1 MLNNQRV
8 ILMVHT
14 NWLLLGGHACFKTEA
29 STHDCSSKKVSY
41 TLRRCLVRAFKR
53 VKFPLQALLNRKTTK
68 YGQEWRIWRKYE
80 ENMKKIWRKYEENMK
95 NMKKIWRKYEENMK
109 KIWRKYE
116 ENMQKYEEICIE
128 INRKERFSKNV
139 MMYNT
144 SPKPQ
149 KSLYQSFQR
158 PHKPSCLPR
167 RQRSHTYHPSIPCCA
182 MLCRTVPCL
191 GHRLQEKL
199 LVISHETFVAFLEL
213 GRGSHHA
220 LRPWSDTMVSCCLYP
235 CGFY

>member
-1 MLNNQRV
+1 
-8 ILMVHT
+8 
-14 NWLLLGGHACFKTEA
+14 
-29 STHDCSSKKVSY
+29 
-41 TLRRCLVRAFKR
+41 
-53 VKFPLQALLNRKTTK
+53 
-68 YGQEWRIWRKYE
+68 
-80 ENMKKIWRKYEENMK
+80 
-95 NMKKIWRKYEENMK
+95 
-109 KIWRKYE
+109 
-116 ENMQKYEEICIE
+116 MQKYEEICIE

-220 LRPWSDTMVSCCLYP
+220 LRPWSDTMVGHHGLMLPVSLWLLLVLLRDVHLFPLTHVFSCV
-235 CGFY
+235 FF

>member
-1 MLNNQRV
+1 
-8 ILMVHT
+8 
-14 NWLLLGGHACFKTEA
+14 
-29 STHDCSSKKVSY
+29 
-41 TLRRCLVRAFKR
+41 
-53 VKFPLQALLNRKTTK
+53 
-68 YGQEWRIWRKYE
+68 
-80 ENMKKIWRKYEENMK
+80 MKKIWRKYEEYEENMK
-95 NMKKIWRKYEENMK
+95 NMK

>member
-1 MLNNQRV
+1 
-8 ILMVHT
+8 
-14 NWLLLGGHACFKTEA
+14 
-29 STHDCSSKKVSY
+29 
-41 TLRRCLVRAFKR
+41 
-53 VKFPLQALLNRKTTK
+53 
-68 YGQEWRIWRKYE
+68 
-80 ENMKKIWRKYEENMK
+80 
-95 NMKKIWRKYEENMK
+95 
-109 KIWRKYE
+109 
-116 ENMQKYEEICIE
+116 MQKYEEICIE

-235 CGFY
+235 CGFYQFYSEMFICFRLLMFFHVCFSDKERSSRQVLRGFLQSRQLLKRSFGMQ